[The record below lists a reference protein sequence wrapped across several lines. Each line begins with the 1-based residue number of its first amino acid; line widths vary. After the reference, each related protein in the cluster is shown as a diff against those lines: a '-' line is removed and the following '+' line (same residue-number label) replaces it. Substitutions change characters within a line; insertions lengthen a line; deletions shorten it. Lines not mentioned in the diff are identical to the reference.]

1 MSVRVCVC
9 TSEVKHLGQ
18 GRVRQG
24 KAFLCE
30 RRRRRGKSFIVANH
44 CCYRYGRRRM
54 WQIPFFSSFSFFLRT
69 LLRHLTPT
77 YLLFVISSLN

>member
-44 CCYRYGRRRM
+44 YCYRYGRRRM
-54 WQIPFFSSFSFFLRT
+54 WQIQIPFFSSFSFSFFCVHCSGT
-69 LLRHLTPT
+69 LPT
-77 YLLFVISSLN
+77 YLYFL